1 MFRKW
6 VFFFLFVSAFLAVP
20 AGLKRLT
27 QGFKIAK
34 VRLELPFSSE
44 WEAKSI
50 LSDKEAFDILAKP
63 FRYLGNGAQCYAFSS
78 QDEKVVLKLFRFDQ
92 RHLLIQRSKRPAQEK
107 ILRFFEGCLLAGS
120 TAAKE
125 TGLLYL
131 HLNQTAGKLPVLEA
145 KGPLGQSLRLPLDEY
160 RFALQKKAVPLEDG
174 LLAAQAQGTLP
185 ERIEMIVALLESR
198 IRKRIGNADPSLW
211 RNFGFLEKEA
221 IEFDFGNYRARPD
234 LSDPKAARAELNRY
248 IRPLKAWL
256 EKNGPEY
263 LEGLKARVEEARF

>member
-6 VFFFLFVSAFLAVP
+6 VFFFLFVSASLAAP

-27 QGFKIAK
+27 QGFKISK
-34 VRLELPFSSE
+34 VRLELPFRPE

-50 LSDKEAFDILAKP
+50 LSEREAFDILAKP
-63 FRYLGNGAQCYAFSS
+63 FRYLGKGAQCYAFSS
-78 QDEKVVLKLFRFDQ
+78 QDEKIVLKIFRFDQ
-92 RHLLIQRSKRPAQEK
+92 RHLFRQGLKRPAQQK
-107 ILRFFEGCLLAGS
+107 ILSFFEGCLLATS
-120 TAAKE
+120 AAAKE

-131 HLNQTAGKLPVLEA
+131 HLNQTTGKLPVLEA
-145 KGPLGQSLRLPLDEY
+145 RGPLGQSLRLPLDEY

-174 LLAAQAQGTLP
+174 LFIARVEGTLP

-198 IRKRIGNADPSLW
+198 IGKGIGNADPSLW
-211 RNFGFLEKEA
+211 RNFGFLGTQA

-234 LSDPKAARAELNRY
+234 LSDPRAARAELMRY

-256 EKNGPEY
+256 EKYGPEY
-263 LEGLKARVEEARF
+263 LADLKARIDEGGS